1 MNRLRKKM
9 FLSLHYNVTNS
20 FLYANDKEIHQFKAK
35 EPEIE
40 AYPLCLGNIT
50 VNDMKV
56 LD

>member
-1 MNRLRKKM
+1 M